1 MNYQM
6 KNFWHNLALTILK
19 YRTYC
24 LAGVAALAIF
34 MTVMASKTQVSS
46 ELPKILPKSD
56 ERFQLYE
63 SFKKRFGEDGSV
75 MVIGVETPNMF
86 QLSFFQEWQDL
97 VKNIKTIKGIK
108 DVVYAGNIPRVV
120 KNDSVKRFETKVL
133 IAQRATLQS
142 EVDSV
147 KTQLDRLPFYKGF
160 IINETGNVHLMMITF
175 DQKAINDR
183 SRVDAVKK
191 IKALA
196 LQFEENKKVDLHLS
210 GMPFIRT
217 EMTSQITNELGIFLI
232 LAIVVTSL
240 ILLIFF
246 RSFKVMFVAL
256 IVVLIGIVSALGII
270 VIFGY
275 KISIISGL
283 IPPLV
288 VVIGVPNAIFIINK
302 YHEEYAIHGDQT
314 LALKVTIEKIGQTLI
329 LSNLTTSIGFGVFAF
344 TGSVFLME
352 FGIVASINVMLTYAI
367 SLIFIPLVFSYLAPP
382 TKKST
387 SRLESGKISKFLIS
401 VDKWVNFRRS
411 VIYAVIVAI
420 IGIAIFGMTKI
431 KAIGYIVDDLTKD
444 NPIYT
449 DLKFVEKN
457 FKGIMPF
464 EVAID
469 TYEAGRVMSS
479 PELLTKIKRM
489 EKEFAKYP
497 EFTKPVSLVTAA
509 KFIYQAYRGGDP
521 KYFVLPGIDE
531 LAKLKEYNSSL
542 AGKQNFAKGFIDST
556 KRFTR
561 VSFQIADCGT
571 VRTNEI
577 IRELQPKID
586 SIFNY
591 NAETNEFYKKGDA
604 RGYDAEITGN
614 SVIYA
619 WQNDYLQANLVESTL
634 QAIVLICMIMALLFR
649 SWKMV
654 VISTLPSLI
663 PLVITA
669 GLMGFFDIHLKYST
683 ILIFSIAFGI
693 SSDGTIYFLSRY
705 KDELLN
711 NNRTVKEA
719 VTQTILNTGV
729 SMFYTA
735 IILFTGFFI
744 FTASTFKG
752 TQSLGILISITLL
765 MAMLC
770 NLVLLPAFLMT
781 LNKRETKKL
790 LQ

>member
-1 MNYQM
+1 M
-6 KNFWHNLALTILK
+6 KNFWHNLALSILK
-19 YRTYC
+19 YRLSY
-24 LAGVAALAIF
+24 LSAVIALAIF
-34 MTVMASKTQVSS
+34 MTIMAAKTQVSS

-75 MVIGVETPNMF
+75 MVIGVETNKMF
-86 QLSFFQEWQDL
+86 QLAFFQQWQDL
-97 VKNIKTIKGIK
+97 ATEIKAVKGIK
-108 DVVYAGNIPRVV
+108 TVVFAGNIPRVE
-120 KNDSVKRFETKVL
+120 KDDSLKRFITKNL
-133 IAQRATLQS
+133 ITQRATSQI

-147 KTQLDRLPFYKGF
+147 KTKLDKLPFYKGF
-160 IINETGNVHLMMITF
+160 IINEAGNVHLMMITF
-175 DQKAINDR
+175 DQSAINDK
-183 SRVDAVKK
+183 SRVEAVKK
-191 IKALA
+191 IKSIA
-196 LQFEENKKVDLHLS
+196 QHFEENEKTELHLS

-217 EMTSQITNELGIFLI
+217 EMTAQITNELGIFLI

-240 ILLIFF
+240 ILLVFF
-246 RSFKVMFVAL
+246 KNIKVMLVAL
-256 IVVLIGIVSALGII
+256 AVVLIGIVSALGII
-270 VIFGY
+270 VLFGF

-288 VVIGVPNAIFIINK
+288 VVIGVPNAIFIVNK
-302 YHEEYAIHGDQT
+302 YHEEYALHGDQQ
-314 LALKVTIEKIGQTLI
+314 LALKVTIEKIGQTLV

-344 TGSVFLME
+344 TGSIFLME
-352 FGIVASINVMLTYAI
+352 FGIVAAINVMLTYAV
-367 SLIFIPLVFSYLAPP
+367 SLILIPIMFSYLAPP
-382 TKKST
+382 SSKHTA
-387 SRLESGKISKFLIS
+387 RLESGRIAKILVA
-401 VDKWVNFRRS
+401 VDRWVNNRRT
-411 VIYAVIVAI
+411 VIYLVILSI
-420 IGIAIFGMTKI
+420 IGVSVYGTTKI
-431 KAIGYIVDDLTKD
+431 KSIGFIVDDLTKD

-449 DLKFVEKN
+449 DLKFIEKN

-469 TYEAGRVMSS
+469 TYEAGRVMNS
-479 PELLTKIKRM
+479 PELFTKIKRM

-531 LAKLKEYNSSL
+531 LSKLKDYNSSL
-542 AGKQNFAKGFIDST
+542 SGKQNLAKGFIDST
-556 KRFTR
+556 KRYTR

-577 IRELQPKID
+577 IKELQPKID
-586 SIFNY
+586 TIFNY
-591 NAETNEFYKKGDA
+591 NAETNEFYKKGDK

-619 WQNDYLQANLVESTL
+619 WQNDYLQGNLVESTL
-634 QAIVLICMIMALLFR
+634 QAIFLICIIMALLFR

-654 VISTLPSLI
+654 FISTLPSLI
-663 PLVITA
+663 PLLITA

-693 SSDGTIYFLSRY
+693 SSDGTIYFLTRY

-711 NNRTVKEA
+711 KNRTVKEA
-719 VTQTILNTGV
+719 ITETILNTGV

-735 IILFTGFFI
+735 IVLFTGFFI

-765 MAMLC
+765 MAMIC

-781 LNKRETKKL
+781 LNKRESKKL

>member
-1 MNYQM
+1 M
-6 KNFWHNLALTILK
+6 KNFWHNLALSILK
-19 YRTYC
+19 YRLYY
-24 LAGVAALAIF
+24 LSAVVALAIF

-46 ELPKILPKSD
+46 ELPKILPTSD

-75 MVIGVETPNMF
+75 MVIGVETEKMF
-86 QLSFFQEWQDL
+86 QLTFFQEWQDL
-97 VKNIKTIKGIK
+97 VKQIKGVKGIK
-108 DVVYAGNIPRVV
+108 DVVYAGNIPRVI
-120 KNDSVKRFETKVL
+120 KNDSAKRFETKML
-133 IAQRATLQS
+133 ISHRAIAQA

-147 KTQLDRLPFYKGF
+147 KASLDKLPFYKGF

-175 DQKAINDR
+175 DQKAINDK
-183 SRVDAVKK
+183 SRVEAVKK
-191 IKALA
+191 IKVFVQ
-196 LQFEENKKVDLHLS
+196 QFEEAQKTDLHLS

-217 EMTSQITNELGIFLI
+217 EMTAQITTELGIFLV

-240 ILLIFF
+240 ILLVFF
-246 RSFKVMFVAL
+246 RSFKVMLAAL
-256 IVVLIGIVSALGII
+256 VVVLIGIVSALGII
-270 VIFGY
+270 VMFGY

-288 VVIGVPNAIFIINK
+288 VIIGVPNAIFIVNK
-302 YHEEYAIHGDQT
+302 YHEEYAEHGDQM

-329 LSNLTTSIGFGVFAF
+329 LSNLTTAIGFGVFAF
-344 TGSVFLME
+344 TGSIFLME
-352 FGIVASINVMLTYAI
+352 FGVVAAINVMLTYAV
-367 SLIFIPLVFSYLAPP
+367 SLILIPVIFSFLAPP
-382 TKKST
+382 SRKNT
-387 SRLESGKISKFLIS
+387 SRLESGRISNILIS
-401 VDKWVNFRRS
+401 IDHWVNHRRTFIYLIIISIMGIS
-411 VIYAVIVAI
+411 VY
-420 IGIAIFGMTKI
+420 GTTKI
-431 KAIGYIVDDLTKD
+431 KSIGYIVDDLTKD

-469 TYEAGRVMSS
+469 TYEAGRVMNS
-479 PELLTKIKRM
+479 PELFTKIKRM

-497 EFTKPVSLVTAA
+497 EFTKSVSLVTAA

-542 AGKQNFAKGFIDST
+542 SGKQNFAKGFIDST
-556 KRFTR
+556 KRYTR

-571 VRTNEI
+571 VRTNELI
-577 IRELQPKID
+577 KELQPKID
-586 SIFNY
+586 TIFNY
-591 NAETNEFYKKGDA
+591 NAETNQLYKKGDKQ
-604 RGYDAEITGN
+604 GYDAEITGN

-619 WQNDYLQANLVESTL
+619 WQNEYLQGNLVESTL
-634 QAIVLICMIMALLFR
+634 QAILLICIIMATLFR

-654 VISTLPSLI
+654 LISTLPSLI
-663 PLVITA
+663 PLLITA

-693 SSDGTIYFLSRY
+693 SSDGTIYFLTRY

-711 NNRTVKEA
+711 KNRTVKQAITE
-719 VTQTILNTGV
+719 TILNTGV

-744 FTASTFKG
+744 FIASSFKG
-752 TQSLGILISITLL
+752 TQSLGVLISITLL
-765 MAMLC
+765 MAMIC

-781 LNKRETKKL
+781 LNKRETKKIL
-790 LQ
+790 D